1 MKKFLLFPV
10 VFILGLVPD
19 FCFAVCGERHISF
32 QGRQKPGNDEFV
44 YKSTKDYE
52 DAIVQEEDGNK
63 SFSLTDIMWECD
75 EEQGCKHNTAILVP
89 AGHAW
94 DKNKNIPETTLY
106 LCTYSWGDAW
116 EKHSLTECNENFYEN
131 LKRNPGLP
139 RVNMNGT
146 TDKPVY
152 RISSNG
158 GKVTKFCYTDD
169 RRLACIKEEATTW
182 LNGECQCLTLN
193 GKERKWNGKSCVE
206 LPEPVK
212 PSPVKQEPVKP
223 VQPTNPGTKTSCV
236 QQRCG
241 GLTGSQKSECVTC
254 CYVPASL
261 AKWENG
267 VCKCQQNPNQKFNP
281 LTLQCEDVAATV
293 APQPVAPQYDCD
305 TTKLAQVAKWKVTYG
320 SNLEVS
326 TLINIILDYC
336 NGATRVESVFN
347 AYYVELQA
355 LIDSLQKSEAEAAA
369 AAKITAQ
376 INASKTKISAAVEE
390 MNAISAGFDDSVWK
404 NEEGKF
410 NTSRLVSDSVAG
422 VVLGTAGGLI
432 TSNVVKKNQ
441 VENGFEDIQ
450 CTVGGQVVAGWGD
463 QFRVGI
469 Q

>member
-10 VFILGLVPD
+10 GFILGLVPD
-19 FCFAVCGERHISF
+19 LCFAICGERHISF
-32 QGRQKPGNDEFV
+32 QGVQKPGDDEFV

-52 DAIVQEEDGNK
+52 YAIIQEEDDNN
-63 SFSLTDIMWECD
+63 SFPLTDIMWECD
-75 EEQGCKHNTAILVP
+75 EEQGCKRNTAILVP

-94 DKNKNIPETTLY
+94 DENKNIPETTLY

-193 GKERKWNGKSCVE
+193 GKVRKWNGTSCVE
-206 LPEPVK
+206 LPEPAK
-212 PSPVKQEPVKP
+212 PEPVKP
-223 VQPTNPGTKTSCV
+223 VQPTNPDTKTSCV

-254 CYVPASL
+254 CYVPVYL

-267 VCKCQQNPNQKFNP
+267 VCKCQQNPDQKFNP
-281 LTLQCEDVAATV
+281 ATLECEDDATV
-293 APQPVAPQYDCD
+293 ASQLVASQYNCD
-305 TTKLAQVAKWKVTYG
+305 AEKIKQVKEWETEYSYNENISKLIDIIIKYCEGTPEEKFFE
-320 SNLEVS
+320 NLY
-326 TLINIILDYC
+326 N
-336 NGATRVESVFN
+336 
-347 AYYVELQA
+347 ELEA
-355 LIDSLQKSEAEAAA
+355 LIKEVQSSSKS
-369 AAKITAQ
+369 
-376 INASKTKISAAVEE
+376 KISTAVEKLDE
-390 MNAISAGFDDSVWK
+390 ISKKFEDSVWK
-404 NEEGKF
+404 TAEGKF
-410 NTSRLVSDSVAG
+410 NTSRLISDSVAG

-432 TSNVVKKNQ
+432 TSKVVKKNQ
-441 VENGFEDIQ
+441 VENGFEDIE
-450 CTVGGQVVAGWGD
+450 CSIGGQKVADWGD